1 MEWRDHN
8 HRIFGATVFSERCT
22 RIRRIPP
29 RPPHGTAYA
38 VRACPPHRHDRP
50 GHVRIRHDGC
60 TTGNTA
66 CKISEKHGPLWLSH
80 EIAPAHMHARIR
92 MPIGTTVFLHSIRTI
107 NIPLLVCASVG
118 PCHRVAQLRFATSAS
133 LLHAIPM
140 PWNAAAA
147 ADGSAATSIGARK
160 PRTRA
165 PSWRRHMTD

>member
-1 MEWRDHN
+1 MIIGSLGLLYSPAR
-8 HRIFGATVFSERCT
+8 TVHT
-22 RIRRIPP
+22 HTHPP
-29 RPPHGTAYA
+29 TRPPHGTAYA

-66 CKISEKHGPLWLSH
+66 CKISERHGPLWLSH
-80 EIAPAHMHARIR
+80 EIAPSHMHARIR

-107 NIPLLVCASVG
+107 NIPFVCVCKCWSV
-118 PCHRVAQLRFATSAS
+118 PPRRTAS
-133 LLHAIPM
+133 LCYLSQSLARHSHAVEY
-140 PWNAAAA
+140 AAAA